1 MFEQTSEVALISPLR
16 RRAARI
22 AQDSPTAPINLA
34 QCVGGGLLVAGT
46 LIAGAPWP
54 LVAASL
60 IPLITGIVGLL
71 IVRTRFVMIV
81 LRISLLGATL
91 ALLSIWLAFAPYPIW
106 WLILVPLGSLLTG
119 AVLYYW
125 GLSRAVL
132 WYLLEAAA
140 VLIASLLARAL
151 PRSDIAML
159 NDALIAAEVTLLVTH
174 LGVLLLLP
182 HQAESEARHSAIT
195 QQGHEIQNLSLQISA
210 TADGLGRAASAIHM
224 VTGQQSSGAEQQ
236 AAVITEAV
244 AMLNQFIAL
253 ADQVRDQARN
263 VSELS
268 ETTTHMA
275 DRGQQAISTT
285 VDGMSQIRAQVTV
298 IAHNIAA
305 LAEQMQRIDEIIG
318 SVSEIATQ
326 SNLLALNAS
335 IEAARA
341 GAHGRG
347 FAVVADEVR
356 TLSQQSKEAAAQVQ
370 MILSEIQ
377 EAMKQTVR
385 ATELGDQQVDKGMAL
400 SQEAGHTITQLND
413 NVNQT
418 AESMRSIL
426 VAIDQQA
433 TGLEQITQSMR
444 NIHDVTQKN
453 LESTRTAEVVA
464 ESLSRLSEELLSAI
478 ARYGSGLEEF

>member
-1 MFEQTSEVALISPLR
+1 MFEQTTEIALISPLR

-34 QCVGGGLLVAGT
+34 QCVGGGLLFAST
-46 LIAGAPWP
+46 LIAGAPW
-54 LVAASL
+54 LLMVVSL
-60 IPLITGIVGLL
+60 IPLLTGILGLL

-81 LRISLLGATL
+81 LRISLLGATV
-91 ALLSIWLAFAPYPIW
+91 ALLLVWLAFASYPIW
-106 WLILVPLGSLLTG
+106 WLILIPLGGLLTA

-125 GLSRAVL
+125 GIVRAIL
-132 WYLLEAAA
+132 WYVLEAAA
-140 VLIASLLARAL
+140 LLLASLLARSL
-151 PRSDIAML
+151 SGSDIAVL
-159 NDALIAAEVTLLVTH
+159 DSALIAAELALLVMH
-174 LGVLLLLP
+174 IGILVLLP
-182 HQAESEARHSAIT
+182 HQAETEARHSAIP
-195 QQGHEIQNLSLQISA
+195 QQSHEIQNLSLQISA

-224 VTGQQSSGAEQQ
+224 VTGQQGSGAEQQ

-244 AMLNQFIAL
+244 TMLNQFIAL
-253 ADQVRDQARN
+253 ADQVRDQART

-275 DRGQQAISTT
+275 DRGQQAISTP
-285 VDGMSQIRAQVTV
+285 VDGMSQLRAQVTV

-377 EAMKQTVR
+377 EAMKKTVR

-400 SQEAGHTITQLND
+400 SQEAGNTISLLTD

-478 ARYGSGLEEF
+478 SRYGSGLEEY